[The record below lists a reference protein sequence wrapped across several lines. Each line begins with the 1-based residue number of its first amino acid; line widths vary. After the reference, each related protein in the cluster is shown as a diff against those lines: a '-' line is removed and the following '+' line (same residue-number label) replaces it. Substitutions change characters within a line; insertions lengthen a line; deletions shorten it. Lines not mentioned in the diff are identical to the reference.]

1 MLAWTPLCIYGYIC
15 SGLKYLFLSLS
26 LLSQSWYQSIG
37 RMARLNIQMFWTHLV
52 IAYAITFWTCYLLRK
67 EYDIV
72 ATMRLHFLATEQRR
86 PDQFTVLVRN
96 VPPDPHESVSE
107 HVEHFFLVNHPDY
120 YLTHQVVCNAN
131 KLAELVKKK
140 KKMQNWLDYYEL
152 KYSRNPSRRPTT
164 KIGFLG
170 LTGDTVDSIAFYSS
184 EIEKVTIQIKAEEV
198 RIKKDTRSV
207 MPAAF
212 VSFKTRWAAAVCAQT
227 QQFRNPTLWLTEW
240 APEPRDIYWDNLAIP
255 FVSLSIRKLV
265 VAVAF
270 FFLTFFFM
278 IPIAFVQ
285 SLANIE
291 GIEKAVPFLRP
302 VIEVHFIKSF
312 IQGLISL
319 SALERTS
326 AARYYIFLL
335 VNVFLGSII
344 TGTAFQQLN
353 SFIHQ
358 SASDIPK
365 TIGVS
370 IPMKAT
376 FFITYIMVDG
386 WAGIAVEIVRL
397 RPLIIYHSKNFFLV
411 KTDKDQE
418 EAMDPGSLGFNTGE
432 PRIQL
437 YFLLGLVY
445 AAVTPIV
452 LPFILA
458 FFCLA
463 YIVFRHQIINVYN
476 QEYESAAAFWPDVH
490 RRIITALIISQLLLM
505 GLLST
510 KKAEKST
517 PILVA
522 LPVLTLFFHKYCKT
536 RFEPAFSK
544 YPLQEVMMKDT
555 LERTREPNLN
565 LKDYLRNAYIHPV
578 FKGGVDDES
587 LAVMEEWEQVSLVAT
602 KRQSRKNTPQHS
614 NYSGSSA
621 SLLLSKPFP

>member
-1 MLAWTPLCIYGYIC
+1 MATLEDIGMAAAINILSAFAFFLAFSVLRVQPINDRVYFPKWYLKGLRCSPFSSGAFVGRFLNLDYRSYLRFLGWMPAALRMPEPELVEHAGLDSVVYLRIYLLGIKIFVPITFLAFAILVPVNWTNGTLEHSNVIFNDID
-15 SGLKYLFLSLS
+15 KLSIS
-26 LLSQSWYQSIG
+26 NVPTGSK
-37 RMARLNIQMFWTHLV
+37 RFWTHLV

-120 YLTHQVVCNAN
+120 YLTHQVVYNAN

-207 MPAAF
+207 MPTAF

-240 APEPRDIYWDNLAIP
+240 SPEPRDIYWDNLAIP

-265 VAVAF
+265 VA
-270 FFLTFFFM
+270 
-278 IPIAFVQ
+278 
-285 SLANIE
+285 
-291 GIEKAVPFLRP
+291 
-302 VIEVHFIKSF
+302 
-312 IQGLISL
+312 
-319 SALERTS
+319 
-326 AARYYIFLL
+326 
-335 VNVFLGSII
+335 
-344 TGTAFQQLN
+344 
-353 SFIHQ
+353 
-358 SASDIPK
+358 
-365 TIGVS
+365 
-370 IPMKAT
+370 
-376 FFITYIMVDG
+376 
-386 WAGIAVEIVRL
+386 
-397 RPLIIYHSKNFFLV
+397 
-411 KTDKDQE
+411 TDKDQE
-418 EAMDPGSLGFNTGE
+418 EAMDPGSLGFNTCE

-463 YIVFRHQIINVYN
+463 YVVFRHQIINVYN

-578 FKGGVDDES
+578 FKGGEDGES

-621 SLLLSKPFP
+621 SLLLS